1 MKDPL
6 GSMRPLERHELA
18 RLLSSCPRVELEAGE
33 SRGEGDF
40 AGAAL
45 VVIER
50 GLAALATRAGPRRRM
65 ILSFCRERAVLPPP
79 ARAEELVAVSE
90 CAIVAV
96 TTEPYCR
103 LLQLPTAALA
113 IVQALLAELRQ
124 RDESL
129 AQFANISH
137 AERLR
142 AKLQQLARS
151 HGAVV
156 DGGIRIELPLTHE
169 LLGQAI
175 GSARETVTAAL
186 RTLEAEG
193 FVVREGRRYRLLVS
207 GDALAA

>member
-6 GSMRPLERHELA
+6 AAMRPLERHELA
-18 RLLSSCPRVELEAGE
+18 RLLASCPRTELAAGE
-33 SRGEGDF
+33 TCCAGDF

-45 VVIER
+45 LVIER
-50 GLAALATRAGPRRRM
+50 GLAAQATRTGSRRRM
-65 ILSFCRERAVLPPP
+65 ILAFCRERAVLPPP
-79 ARAEELVAVSE
+79 GRAEELVAVSE
-90 CAIVAV
+90 CTIVAV
-96 TTEPYCR
+96 TTDAYCR

-113 IVQALLAELRQ
+113 IVQALVAELRE

-129 AQFANISH
+129 AQFANVSH

-142 AKLQQLARS
+142 GKLQQLARS
-151 HGAVV
+151 HGAAV

-193 FVVREGRRYRLLVS
+193 FVVREGRRYLLPAAQV
-207 GDALAA
+207 LAA

>member
-40 AGAAL
+40 AGAML

-50 GLAALATRAGPRRRM
+50 GLAATPAGPRRRM

-79 ARAEELVAVSE
+79 AWAEELVAVSE

-129 AQFANISH
+129 AQFANVSH

-151 HGAVV
+151 HGTVV

>member
-1 MKDPL
+1 MTK
-6 GSMRPLERHELA
+6 
-18 RLLSSCPRVELEAGE
+18 EA
-33 SRGEGDF
+33 
-40 AGAAL
+40 
-45 VVIER
+45 
-50 GLAALATRAGPRRRM
+50 
-65 ILSFCRERAVLPPP
+65 
-79 ARAEELVAVSE
+79 
-90 CAIVAV
+90 
-96 TTEPYCR
+96 YCR

-129 AQFANISH
+129 AQFANVSH

-151 HGAVV
+151 HGTVV

-193 FVVREGRRYRLLVS
+193 FVVREGRRYRLPAADV
-207 GDALAA
+207 LAA